1 MEPLT
6 VSAPSSL
13 AAMYRQL
20 LPHSLR
26 AQFILV
32 FLALALLI
40 LAGGATAVYALRTS
54 NNATRELTKEQ
65 LVRMQAGQD
74 MLQGTLLI
82 ERQTEQLLTTPSFDT
97 LRSSYAETVKQLET
111 LDRLVVQLTTAS
123 NAVAIL
129 DLHQSSQ
136 LFRNTANIVA
146 QLREGMLQTEVN
158 FEQTLKDRTDR
169 LVEIHTQGS
178 LELAVLLYDLP
189 AASDNNAVQLLRTR
203 FQRKANAARKLPDST
218 RSALVRL
225 QSQQPDSNDP
235 DAQDPF
241 SLRLKL
247 INQHEVLQRFHEELT
262 NQAESLVAI
271 AREQSDGYTQDY
283 RGAVQHLVE
292 ASNRSQQWVLIMLG
306 GSLILAWFVTRVF
319 MGRHVLVRLNEISRH
334 LRKKRIDD
342 TPLVMEVQEKDEIG
356 DMARAVNQFLKDRQQ
371 LENRTTE
378 LSTVKERLAL
388 QNSQLQQEAVVRIGQ
403 GHVLELIARS
413 TELEEV
419 LASLAHLVESQLADM
434 MASILLLDEEGKH
447 LLHGAA
453 PSLPKSYTQ
462 AIDGVAI
469 GPKVGSCGTAVYRR
483 EPVIVT
489 DIEQDPLW
497 EDYRSIAATYGL
509 RACWSTPI
517 MSHDRKVLG
526 TFALYSR
533 TVRSPIEAETQLIGI
548 ATHLAGIAIE
558 RKNTENRIRYMG
570 DHDALTGLPNRTL
583 LEDRLKQAIL
593 YAQRYDRMV
602 TVVFIDLD
610 KFKLVNDSLGHSA
623 GDELLKTV
631 ANRMVQCVRRTDTVV
646 RLGGDEFVIILFDQ
660 PSDVDGI
667 TPVLLKIQEAI
678 LQPIQ
683 LGGHKLHVT
692 CSMGLATY
700 PADGTDTDTL
710 LRNADAAM
718 YRSKELGRNGY
729 QFYTSEMNSKHQG
742 KLAMQ
747 DGLRNAIDRNE
758 FLLLYQPQVD
768 LHSGQVIGV
777 EALIRWQHPELGMV
791 SPIKFIPQAEETGL
805 IVPIGD
811 WVIHAACRQN
821 KAWQDAGMPPITM
834 SVNISARQFI
844 ERDLVSRVMHA
855 LQESGL
861 APMYLELELTES
873 LIMQDL
879 QQAITKMKELQAMG
893 IRLSIDDFGTGYSSL
908 AALKSF
914 PIARLKIDQSF
925 VRDLPDNE
933 NDKAIATAVISLGH
947 TLNLNVIAEGV
958 ETEQQQA
965 FLRENG
971 CDEMQGYLFSKPVS
985 AQAIEQLLTP
995 QCSCALPPGSFL
1007 SPEVFHD
1014 HHCQHA
1020 VQQWLPSQRRN
1031 Q

>member
-6 VSAPSSL
+6 VNVTSRLTAV
-13 AAMYRQL
+13 YRQL
-20 LPHSLR
+20 LPQSLR
-26 AQFILV
+26 AQFILA
-32 FLALALLI
+32 FLALTLLI

-54 NNATRELTKEQ
+54 NNAARELTKEQ

-74 MLQGTLLI
+74 MLQSTLLI
-82 ERQTEQLLTTPSFDT
+82 ERQTDQLLTTPSFDT
-97 LRSSYAETVKQLET
+97 LRSSYAETVKQLEA

-129 DLHQSSQ
+129 DVHQSSQ

-146 QLREGMLQTEVN
+146 QLREGMLQTEVD
-158 FEQTLKDRTDR
+158 FERTLKDRTNR
-169 LVEIHTQGS
+169 LIGTQTQGS
-178 LELAVLLYDLP
+178 PELAVLLYNLP
-189 AASDNNAVQLLRTR
+189 VVSDRNAVELLRTR
-203 FQRKANAARKLPDST
+203 FMRKAAATRELPD
-218 RSALVRL
+218 AVRNDVATL
-225 QSQQPDSNDP
+225 QSQQPDPIDP
-235 DAQDPF
+235 EAQDPF

-247 INQHEVLQRFHEELT
+247 ISQHDVLEHFHDALE
-262 NQAESLVAI
+262 NQAESLVMV
-271 AREQSDGYTQDY
+271 AREQSDAYTQDY
-283 RGAVQHLVE
+283 REAVQDLVE
-292 ASNRSQQWVLIMLG
+292 ASNRSQQWILIMLG
-306 GSLILAWFVTRVF
+306 GSLILAWFVTRIF
-319 MGRHVLVRLNEISRH
+319 MGRHVLVRLNEISRQ
-334 LRKKRIDD
+334 LRQERIDD
-342 TPLVMEVQEKDEIG
+342 TSLVMEVREKDEIG

-371 LENRTTE
+371 LERKTAE

-388 QNSQLQQEAVVRIGQ
+388 QNSQLQQEAVVRTGQ
-403 GHVLELIARS
+403 GHVLELIAKS
-413 TELEEV
+413 TELQEV
-419 LASLAHLVESQLADM
+419 LDSLAHLVESQMNDM
-434 MASILLLDEEGKH
+434 MVSILLLDEEGTH

-453 PSLPKSYTQ
+453 PSLPKTYTQ

-469 GPKVGSCGTAVYRR
+469 GPRVGSCGTAVYRR
-483 EPVIVT
+483 EPVIVA
-489 DIEQDPLW
+489 DIEDDPLW
-497 EDYRSIAATYGL
+497 EDYRSIAAPYGL

-517 MSHDRKVLG
+517 LSHDRKVLG

-533 TVRSPIEAETQLIGI
+533 TVRSPVKVEMQLIGI

-558 RKNTENRIRYMG
+558 RKHTENRIRYMG

-593 YAQRYDRMV
+593 YAQRCARRV

-631 ANRMVQCVRRTDTVV
+631 ASRMVQCVRRTDTVV

-660 PSDVDGI
+660 PSDADGI
-667 TPVLLKIQEAI
+667 TPVLQKIQEAI

-683 LGGHKLHVT
+683 LNRHTLHVT

-700 PADGTDTDTL
+700 PADGTDTETL

-718 YRSKELGRNGY
+718 YRAKELGRNSY
-729 QFYTSEMNSKHQG
+729 QFYTSEMNSKHKG

-747 DGLRNAIDRNE
+747 DGLRNAIDHEE

-777 EALIRWQHPELGMV
+777 EALIRWQHPTLGMV
-791 SPIKFIPQAEETGL
+791 SPIKFIPPAEETGL

-811 WVIHAACRQN
+811 WVIHTACKQN
-821 KAWQDAGMPPITM
+821 KAWQDAGMPPITV

-844 ERDLVSRVMHA
+844 ERDLVSRVQHA
-855 LQESGL
+855 LQDSGL
-861 APMYLELELTES
+861 DPRYLELELTES

-879 QQAITKMKELQAMG
+879 KQAIVKMKELQAMG
-893 IRLSIDDFGTGYSSL
+893 ISLSIDDFGTGYSSL

-933 NDKAIATAVISLGH
+933 NDRAIATAVISLGH
-947 TLNLNVIAEGV
+947 KLNLKVIAEGV
-958 ETEQQQA
+958 ETEQQKV

-985 AQAIEQLLTP
+985 AQEIEQLL
-995 QCSCALPPGSFL
+995 LL
-1007 SPEVFHD
+1007 
-1014 HHCQHA
+1014 
-1020 VQQWLPSQRRN
+1020 
-1031 Q
+1031 

>member
-6 VSAPSSL
+6 VDVTSRI
-13 AAMYRQL
+13 AAAYRRL
-20 LPHSLR
+20 LPQSLR
-26 AQFILV
+26 AQFILA

-54 NNATRELTKEQ
+54 NNATRELTKER

-74 MLQGTLLI
+74 MLQSTLLI
-82 ERQTEQLLTTPSFDT
+82 ERQTDQLLTTASFDT
-97 LRSSYAETVKQLET
+97 LRSSYAETVKQLEA

-129 DLHQSSQ
+129 DVHQSSQ

-146 QLREGMLQTEVN
+146 QLREGMLQTEVD
-158 FEQTLKDRTDR
+158 FEHTLKDRTGR
-169 LVEIHTQGS
+169 LIGAQTQGS
-178 LELAVLLYDLP
+178 PELAVLLYNLP
-189 AASDNNAVQLLRTR
+189 VVSDRNAVELLRMR
-203 FQRKANAARKLPDST
+203 FMRKADATRELPD
-218 RSALVRL
+218 AVRNDVATL
-225 QSQQPDSNDP
+225 QSQQSDPIDP

-247 INQHEVLQRFHEELT
+247 ISQHDALQHFHDALE
-262 NQAESLVAI
+262 NQAESLVTV
-271 AREQSDGYTQDY
+271 AREQSDAYTQDY
-283 RGAVQHLVE
+283 REAVQDLVE
-292 ASNRSQQWVLIMLG
+292 ASNRSQQWILIMLG
-306 GSLILAWFVTRVF
+306 GSLILAWFVTRIF
-319 MGRHVLVRLNEISRH
+319 MGRHVLVRLNEISRQ
-334 LRKKRIDD
+334 LRQERIDD

-371 LENRTTE
+371 LEKRTTE
-378 LSTVKERLAL
+378 LSAVKERLAL
-388 QNSQLQQEAVVRIGQ
+388 QNSQLQQEAVVRTGQ
-403 GHVLELIARS
+403 GHVLELIAKS
-413 TELEEV
+413 TELQEV
-419 LASLAHLVESQLADM
+419 LDSLAHLVESQMNDM
-434 MASILLLDEEGKH
+434 MVSILLLDEEGTH

-453 PSLPKSYTQ
+453 PSLPKAYTQ

-483 EPVIVT
+483 ESVIVA
-489 DIEQDPLW
+489 DIEHDPLW
-497 EDYRSIAATYGL
+497 EDYRSIAAPYGL

-517 MSHDRKVLG
+517 LSHDQQVLG

-533 TVRSPIEAETQLIGI
+533 TVRSPVEIEIQLIGI

-558 RKNTENRIRYMG
+558 RKHTENRIRYMG

-583 LEDRLKQAIL
+583 LEDRLKQATL
-593 YAQRYDRMV
+593 YAQRCARRV

-631 ANRMVQCVRRTDTVV
+631 ASRMVQCVRRTDTVV

-667 TPVLLKIQEAI
+667 TPVLQKIQEAI

-683 LGGHKLHVT
+683 LSGHTLHVT

-700 PADGTDTDTL
+700 PADGTDTETL

-718 YRSKELGRNGY
+718 YRAKELGRNSY
-729 QFYTSEMNSKHQG
+729 QFYTSEMNSKHKG

-747 DGLRNAIDRNE
+747 DGLRNAIDHEE

-777 EALIRWQHPELGMV
+777 EALIRWQHPTLGMV
-791 SPIKFIPQAEETGL
+791 SPIKFIPPAEETGL

-811 WVIHAACRQN
+811 WVIHTACKQN

-844 ERDLVSRVMHA
+844 ERDLVSRVQHA

-861 APMYLELELTES
+861 DPMYLELELTES

-879 QQAITKMKELQAMG
+879 QQAIIKMKELQAMG
-893 IRLSIDDFGTGYSSL
+893 ISLSIDDFGTGYSSL

-933 NDKAIATAVISLGH
+933 NDRAIATAVISLGH
-947 TLNLNVIAEGV
+947 KLNLKVIAEGV
-958 ETEQQQA
+958 ETEQQKV

-985 AQAIEQLLTP
+985 AQEIEQLL
-995 QCSCALPPGSFL
+995 LL
-1007 SPEVFHD
+1007 
-1014 HHCQHA
+1014 
-1020 VQQWLPSQRRN
+1020 
-1031 Q
+1031 